1 MRFELGPPV
10 SWMNGLHGSGPRKKL
25 GLWILPHQQ
34 LSIITTL
41 PQKQNL
47 LSAHQT
53 GGSTNLVADLDGK
66 FWSRRQSPKKNSNR
80 STVLK
85 HSSWGTRF
93 GMNQSRSHSVFILRY
108 HPFRRSPPV
117 TFQQY
122 PSLGNPQLQ
131 VPAADINPR
140 TPFYKSTSF
149 NPA

>member
-66 FWSRRQSPKKNSNR
+66 FWSRRQSPKKSPES

-108 HPFRRSPPV
+108 HPLSAL
-117 TFQQY
+117 T
-122 PSLGNPQLQ
+122 PSHLPAISFSRKS
-131 VPAADINPR
+131 PAASPGRRHQPKN
-140 TPFYKSTSF
+140 TLLQEYLL
-149 NPA
+149 